1 MKKIK
6 LLYAEDE
13 KSTRANIIRYI
24 QSRYDFEIYEADDG
38 AQALSLYKKHQ
49 PEILLTDITMPKMS
63 GLELI
68 KEVRKLSKQTQI
80 IMLTAHSEQEK
91 LLAAFDAYVV
101 NYLIKPIERQKLK
114 KSIETALEA
123 LPKREQSS
131 ASVVHIGENTTFDT
145 SKGEYTMDEERVQL
159 SKSEIL
165 LLTLLCEK
173 QHTDVDAYEIFMYVW
188 DDFEREFSSDSVRA
202 LVKKLRKKLPP
213 NTLENR
219 YGGYYRLITKEK

>member
-13 KSTRANIIRYI
+13 KNTRENSIRYI
-24 QSRYDFEIYEADDG
+24 QSRYNFEIYVADDG
-38 AQALSLYKKHQ
+38 AQALDLYKKYE
-49 PEILLTDITMPKMS
+49 PDILLTDITMPNMD

-80 IMLTAHSEQEK
+80 IMLTAHSEQKK

-101 NYLIKPIERQKLK
+101 NYLIKPIDRQKLK

-131 ASVVHIGENTTFDT
+131 SSLVHIEEDATFDS
-145 SKGEYTMDEERVQL
+145 SKGEYTMYGERVQL
-159 SKSEIL
+159 SKSEML

-188 DDFEREFSSDSVRA
+188 DDFEREFSSNSVRT

-213 NTLENR
+213 DTLENR
-219 YGGYYRLITKEK
+219 YGGYYRLITY